1 MAMITPLTIGIP
13 VKNEENTISSTL
25 LALKQALNRLD
36 KHVQFE
42 TIVCLNGTTDNTLAV
57 IQSLQHCALCKDLH
71 LSVVRSRAGKL
82 VAEQKIANVR
92 KLKGFI
98 LYCDADVIIDKLAI
112 KKLYECMY
120 ANDALRV
127 ACAKV
132 LPIFNGRLNNFQK
145 IMKAYY
151 EMRYLLPQRGCFHG
165 RMFIVRDAQ
174 DILKKYN
181 LAPRL
186 KRVPHNTVKK
196 LYLDKG
202 PICDDIILSAA
213 IVHKYGQDAIRRVPT
228 AKVYFYP
235 PDNRYDFFL
244 GVRRYTIEMQ
254 RINTLFPEYAAINT
268 SKHFERPVKINK
280 WTLFRRKKHLAE
292 TLMEFELFLSN
303 LVKKYELENHSLEL
317 WETVKSSKP
326 KPSK

>member
-1 MAMITPLTIGIP
+1 MITPLTIGIP

-25 LALKQALNRLD
+25 LALNQAIKHLD
-36 KHVQFE
+36 KRVKFE
-42 TIVCLNGTTDNTLAV
+42 TIICLNGTTDKTLAV
-57 IQSLQHCALCKDLH
+57 IQSKQNQALCKELH
-71 LSVVRSRAGKL
+71 LSVVRSRTGKL
-82 VAEQKIANVR
+82 VAEQKIANAR

-98 LYCDADVIIDKLAI
+98 LYCDADTIIDKLAV
-112 KKLYECMY
+112 KKLYESMCSDS
-120 ANDALRV
+120 NTRV
-127 ACAKV
+127 ACARV
-132 LPIFNGRLNNFQK
+132 LPIFKGRLNNFQK

-174 DILKKYN
+174 DILEKYD

-186 KRVPHNTVKK
+186 KRLPRTIVKK

-202 PICDDIILSAA
+202 PICDDIVLSAA
-213 IVHKYGQDAIRRVPT
+213 VVHKYGQKAIKRVQA

-254 RINTLFPEYAAINT
+254 RINTLFPEYALINS
-268 SKHFERPVKINK
+268 SKRFERPVKINK

-303 LVKKYELENHSLEL
+303 LVKEYELENHSLEL
-317 WETVKSSKP
+317 WETVKSSKR
-326 KPSK
+326 KF

>member
-1 MAMITPLTIGIP
+1 MIPPLTIGIP

-25 LALKQALNRLD
+25 LSLKQAIKHLD
-36 KHVQFE
+36 KRVQFE
-42 TIVCLNGTTDNTLAV
+42 TIVCLNGTTDNTPAV
-57 IQSLQHCALCKDLH
+57 IRSKQNRDLCKDLH
-71 LSVVRSRAGKL
+71 LSIVRSRAGKL
-82 VAEQKIANVR
+82 MAEKKIANIR
-92 KLKGFI
+92 KFNGFI
-98 LYCDADVIIDKLAI
+98 LYCDADVIIDRLAV
-112 KKLYECMY
+112 KKLYESMY
-120 ANDALRV
+120 ENNTLRV
-127 ACAKV
+127 VCAKV
-132 LPIFNGRLNNFQK
+132 LPIFKGHLNNFQK

-174 DILKKYN
+174 DILEKYE

-186 KRVPHNTVKK
+186 KSLPHDIVKK

-213 IVHKYGQDAIRRVPT
+213 IVHKYGQNAIKRVQS

-254 RINTLFPEYAAINT
+254 RINTLFPEYASIN
-268 SKHFERPVKINK
+268 SSERFERPVKINK
-280 WTLFRRKKHLAE
+280 RTLFWRKKHLAE
-292 TLMEFELFLSN
+292 TLIEFELFLSN
-303 LVKKYELENHSLEL
+303 LVKEYELENRGLEL
-317 WETVKSSKP
+317 WETVKSSKR
-326 KPSK
+326 KVNK

>member
-1 MAMITPLTIGIP
+1 MIPPLTIGIP
-13 VKNEENTISSTL
+13 VKNEENTIFSTL

-42 TIVCLNGTTDNTLAV
+42 TIICLNGTTDNTLAV
-57 IQSLQHCALCKDLH
+57 IQNKQTQELCKDLH
-71 LSVVRSRAGKL
+71 LSIVHSRAGKL
-82 VAEQKIANVR
+82 VAEKKIANVR
-92 KLKGFI
+92 KLNGFI
-98 LYCDADVIIDKLAI
+98 LYCDADVIIDRVAI
-112 KKLYECMY
+112 KKLYDIMC
-120 ANDALRV
+120 ANDTLRV
-127 ACAKV
+127 ACVKV
-132 LPIFNGRLNNFQK
+132 LPIFKGRLNNFQK

-151 EMRYLLPQRGCFHG
+151 EMRYLLPQRGYFHG
-165 RMFIVRDAQ
+165 RLFIVRDAQ

-186 KRVPHNTVKK
+186 KRVPRNIIKK

-202 PICDDIILSAA
+202 PICDDIILSMA
-213 IVHKYGQDAIRRVPT
+213 IVHKYGQNAIKHVPG

-244 GVRRYTIEMQ
+244 GVRRYTIETQ
-254 RINTLFPEYAAINT
+254 RINMLFPEYALINT
-268 SKHFERPVKINK
+268 SKRFERLVKINK

-303 LVKKYELENHSLEL
+303 LVKDYELENHKLEL
-317 WETVKSSKP
+317 WETVKSSKC
-326 KPSK
+326 KLKK